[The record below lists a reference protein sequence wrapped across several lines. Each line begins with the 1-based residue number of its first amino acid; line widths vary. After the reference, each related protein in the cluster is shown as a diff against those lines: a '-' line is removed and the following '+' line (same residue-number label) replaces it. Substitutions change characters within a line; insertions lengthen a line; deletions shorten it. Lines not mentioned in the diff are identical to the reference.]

1 VSKAFIV
8 GVEGSFG
15 TLSIFPGASTLSDV
29 HRLSSW
35 LCLFLLVMTVHAQVD
50 VKLEFDQNKFLT
62 GETSEVILRISNF
75 TGAPLRLGERP
86 DWLRFSVENVSGVGV
101 ARIADLEHTGAFT
114 LKTGARATLR
124 FDLTPLFK
132 IDQVGRYNV
141 SATVY
146 TGSGEDHVITA
157 PAEFEVMTGVV
168 LWEREFG
175 LSGGVAER
183 RRYAIVQANYLKR
196 ARIFA
201 AITNPEAS
209 VTYKVISLG
218 TVVSFNPPSMAMDA
232 QNRLHVLHQ
241 YGADEFLHHRIHSD
255 GTVALRHTYVSRVGR
270 PMLGVDGT
278 GDVAVVRATRRPSK
292 QDISLPDD
300 SGGSGTN
307 GVATAS
313 SKTNSLLA
321 PTLPPTGAPRAR

>member
-1 VSKAFIV
+1 LV
-8 GVEGSFG
+8 
-15 TLSIFPGASTLSDV
+15 
-29 HRLSSW
+29 
-35 LCLFLLVMTVHAQVD
+35 LLVMTVHAQVD

-62 GETSEVILRISNF
+62 GETSEVILRVANF
-75 TGAPLRLGERP
+75 TGSPLRLGERP
-86 DWLRFSVENVSGVGV
+86 DWLQFSVENVSGVGV
-101 ARIADLEHTGAFT
+101 ARIADLEETGAFT

-146 TGSGEDHVITA
+146 TGSGENHVITA
-157 PAEFEVMTGVV
+157 PAEFEIMTGVV

-175 LSGGVAER
+175 VLGGGSER

-209 VTYKVISLG
+209 VTYKVIPLG

-241 YGADEFLHHRIHSD
+241 YGADDFVHHRIHSD
-255 GTVALRHTYVSRVGR
+255 GTLAVRHNYVSRVGR

-278 GDVAVVRATRRPSK
+278 GDVAVVRATRRPST
-292 QDISLPDD
+292 QDISLADD
-300 SGGSGTN
+300 SVGSSTN
-307 GVATAS
+307 GVATSA
-313 SKTNSLLA
+313 SKTNRLMA
-321 PTLPPTGAPRAR
+321 PN

>member
-1 VSKAFIV
+1 
-8 GVEGSFG
+8 
-15 TLSIFPGASTLSDV
+15 
-29 HRLSSW
+29 
-35 LCLFLLVMTVHAQVD
+35 MTVHAQVD

-62 GETSEVILRISNF
+62 GETSEVILRVANF
-75 TGAPLRLGERP
+75 TGSPLRLGERP
-86 DWLRFSVENVSGVGV
+86 DWLQFSVENVSGVGV
-101 ARIADLEHTGAFT
+101 ARIADLEETGAFT

-146 TGSGEDHVITA
+146 TGSGENHVITA
-157 PAEFEVMTGVV
+157 PAEFEIMTGVV

-175 LSGGVAER
+175 VLGGGSER

-209 VTYKVISLG
+209 VTYKVIPLG

-241 YGADEFLHHRIHSD
+241 YGADDFVHHRIHSD
-255 GTVALRHTYVSRVGR
+255 GTLAVRHNYVSRVGR

-278 GDVAVVRATRRPSK
+278 GDVAVVRATRSPST
-292 QDISLPDD
+292 QDISLADD
-300 SGGSGTN
+300 SVSSSTN
-307 GVATAS
+307 GVATSA
-313 SKTNSLLA
+313 SKTNRLMA
-321 PTLPPTGAPRAR
+321 PTLPPTGAPKAR

>member
-1 VSKAFIV
+1 
-8 GVEGSFG
+8 
-15 TLSIFPGASTLSDV
+15 
-29 HRLSSW
+29 
-35 LCLFLLVMTVHAQVD
+35 
-50 VKLEFDQNKFLT
+50 LED
-62 GETSEVILRISNF
+62 
-75 TGAPLRLGERP
+75 
-86 DWLRFSVENVSGVGV
+86 
-101 ARIADLEHTGAFT
+101 TGAFT
-114 LKTGARATLR
+114 LKPGARATLR

-157 PAEFEVMTGVV
+157 PVEFEIMTGVV

-175 LSGGVAER
+175 VLGGGSER

-209 VTYKVISLG
+209 VTYKVIPLG

-241 YGADEFLHHRIHSD
+241 YGADDFVHHRIHSD
-255 GTVALRHTYVSRVGR
+255 GTLAVRHTYVSRVGR

-278 GDVAVVRATRRPSK
+278 GDVAVVRATRRPRN
-292 QDISLPDD
+292 QDISLAEDPV
-300 SGGSGTN
+300 GSGTN

-313 SKTNSLLA
+313 SKTNLLMA
-321 PTLPPTGAPRAR
+321 PTLPPTGAPKAR

>member
-1 VSKAFIV
+1 
-8 GVEGSFG
+8 
-15 TLSIFPGASTLSDV
+15 
-29 HRLSSW
+29 
-35 LCLFLLVMTVHAQVD
+35 MTVHAQVD

-62 GETSEVILRISNF
+62 GETSEVILRVANF
-75 TGAPLRLGERP
+75 TGSPLRLGERP
-86 DWLRFSVENVSGVGV
+86 DWLQFSVENVSGVGV
-101 ARIADLEHTGAFT
+101 ARIADLEETGAFT

-146 TGSGEDHVITA
+146 TGSGENHVITA
-157 PAEFEVMTGVV
+157 PAEFEIMTGVV

-175 LSGGVAER
+175 VLGGGSER

-209 VTYKVISLG
+209 VTYKVIPLG

-241 YGADEFLHHRIHSD
+241 YGADDFVHHRIHSD
-255 GTVALRHTYVSRVGR
+255 GTLAVRHNYVSRVGR

-278 GDVAVVRATRRPSK
+278 GDVAVVRATRRPST
-292 QDISLPDD
+292 QDISLADD
-300 SGGSGTN
+300 SVSSSTN
-307 GVATAS
+307 GVATSA
-313 SKTNSLLA
+313 SKTNRLMA
-321 PTLPPTGAPRAR
+321 PTLPPTGAPKVR

>member
-1 VSKAFIV
+1 
-8 GVEGSFG
+8 
-15 TLSIFPGASTLSDV
+15 
-29 HRLSSW
+29 
-35 LCLFLLVMTVHAQVD
+35 MTVHAQVD

-62 GETSEVILRISNF
+62 GETSEVILRVANF
-75 TGAPLRLGERP
+75 TGAPLRLGERS

-101 ARIADLEHTGAFT
+101 ARIADLEDTGAFT
-114 LKTGARATLR
+114 LKPGARATLR

-175 LSGGVAER
+175 VLGGGAER

-201 AITNPEAS
+201 VITNPEAS
-209 VTYKVISLG
+209 VTYKVVPLG

-241 YGADEFLHHRIHSD
+241 YGADDFLHHRIHSD
-255 GTVALRHTYVSRVGR
+255 GTLAVRHTYMSRVGR

-278 GDVAVVRATRRPSK
+278 GDVAVVRATRRPST
-292 QDISLPDD
+292 QDISLAED
-300 SGGSGTN
+300 SVGSGTN

-313 SKTNSLLA
+313 SKTNLLMA
-321 PTLPPTGAPRAR
+321 PTLPPTGAPKAR

>member
-1 VSKAFIV
+1 
-8 GVEGSFG
+8 
-15 TLSIFPGASTLSDV
+15 
-29 HRLSSW
+29 
-35 LCLFLLVMTVHAQVD
+35 MTVHAQVD

-62 GETSEVILRISNF
+62 GETSEVILRVANF
-75 TGAPLRLGERP
+75 TGSPLRLGERP
-86 DWLRFSVENVSGVGV
+86 DWLQFSVENVSGVGV
-101 ARIADLEHTGAFT
+101 ARIADLEETGAFT

-146 TGSGEDHVITA
+146 TGSGENHVITA
-157 PAEFEVMTGVV
+157 PAEFEIMTGVV

-175 LSGGVAER
+175 VLGGGSER

-209 VTYKVISLG
+209 VTYKVIPLG

-241 YGADEFLHHRIHSD
+241 YGADDFVHHRIHSD
-255 GTVALRHTYVSRVGR
+255 GTLAVRHNYVSRVGR

-278 GDVAVVRATRRPSK
+278 GDVAVVRATRRPST
-292 QDISLPDD
+292 QDISLADD
-300 SGGSGTN
+300 SVSSSTN
-307 GVATAS
+307 GVATSA
-313 SKTNSLLA
+313 SKTNRLMA
-321 PTLPPTGAPRAR
+321 PTLPPTGAPKAR

>member
-1 VSKAFIV
+1 
-8 GVEGSFG
+8 
-15 TLSIFPGASTLSDV
+15 
-29 HRLSSW
+29 
-35 LCLFLLVMTVHAQVD
+35 MTVHAQVD

-62 GETSEVILRISNF
+62 GETSEVILRIANF
-75 TGAPLRLGERP
+75 TGSPLRLGERP
-86 DWLRFSVENVSGVGV
+86 DWLQFSVENVSGVGV
-101 ARIADLEHTGAFT
+101 ARIADLEETGAFT
-114 LKTGARATLR
+114 LKTGARATMR

-146 TGSGEDHVITA
+146 TGSGENHVITA
-157 PAEFEVMTGVV
+157 PAEFEIMTGVV

-175 LSGGVAER
+175 VLGVGSER

-209 VTYKVISLG
+209 VTYKVIPLG

-241 YGADEFLHHRIHSD
+241 YGADDFVHHRIHSD
-255 GTVALRHTYVSRVGR
+255 GTLAVRHNYVSRVGR
-270 PMLGVDGT
+270 PILGVDGT
-278 GDVAVVRATRRPSK
+278 GDVAVVRATRRPST
-292 QDISLPDD
+292 QDISLADD
-300 SGGSGTN
+300 SVGSGTN
-307 GVATAS
+307 GVATSA
-313 SKTNSLLA
+313 SKTNRLMA
-321 PTLPPTGAPRAR
+321 PTLPPTGAPKAR

>member
-1 VSKAFIV
+1 LV
-8 GVEGSFG
+8 
-15 TLSIFPGASTLSDV
+15 
-29 HRLSSW
+29 
-35 LCLFLLVMTVHAQVD
+35 LLVMTVHAQVD

-62 GETSEVILRISNF
+62 GETSEVILRVANF
-75 TGAPLRLGERP
+75 TGSPLRLGERP
-86 DWLRFSVENVSGVGV
+86 DWLQFSVENVSGVGV
-101 ARIADLEHTGAFT
+101 ARIADLEETGAFT

-146 TGSGEDHVITA
+146 TGSGENHVITA
-157 PAEFEVMTGVV
+157 PAEFEIMTGVV

-175 LSGGVAER
+175 VLGGGSER

-209 VTYKVISLG
+209 VTYKVIPLG

-241 YGADEFLHHRIHSD
+241 YGADDFVHHRIHSD
-255 GTVALRHTYVSRVGR
+255 GTLAVRHNYVSRVGR

-278 GDVAVVRATRRPSK
+278 GDVAVVRATRRPST
-292 QDISLPDD
+292 QDISLADD
-300 SGGSGTN
+300 SVGPSTN
-307 GVATAS
+307 GVATSA
-313 SKTNSLLA
+313 SKTNRLMA
-321 PTLPPTGAPRAR
+321 PTLPPTGAPKAR

>member
-1 VSKAFIV
+1 
-8 GVEGSFG
+8 
-15 TLSIFPGASTLSDV
+15 V

-62 GETSEVILRISNF
+62 GETSEVILRVANF
-75 TGAPLRLGERP
+75 TGAPLRLGERS

-101 ARIADLEHTGAFT
+101 ARIADLEDTGAFT
-114 LKTGARATLR
+114 LKPGARATLR

-157 PAEFEVMTGVV
+157 PVEFEIMTGVV

-175 LSGGVAER
+175 VLGGGSER

-201 AITNPEAS
+201 VITNPEAS
-209 VTYKVISLG
+209 VTYKVVPLG

-241 YGADEFLHHRIHSD
+241 YGADDFLHHRIHSD
-255 GTVALRHTYVSRVGR
+255 GTLAVRHTYMSRVGR

-278 GDVAVVRATRRPSK
+278 GDVAVVRATRRPST
-292 QDISLPDD
+292 QDISLAED
-300 SGGSGTN
+300 SVGSGTN

-313 SKTNSLLA
+313 SKTNLLMA
-321 PTLPPTGAPRAR
+321 PTLPPTGAPKAR

>member
-1 VSKAFIV
+1 LV
-8 GVEGSFG
+8 
-15 TLSIFPGASTLSDV
+15 
-29 HRLSSW
+29 
-35 LCLFLLVMTVHAQVD
+35 LLVMTVHAQVD

-62 GETSEVILRISNF
+62 GETSEVILRVANF
-75 TGAPLRLGERP
+75 TGSPLRLGERP
-86 DWLRFSVENVSGVGV
+86 DWLQFSVENVSGVGV
-101 ARIADLEHTGAFT
+101 ARIADLEETGAFT

-146 TGSGEDHVITA
+146 TGSGENHVITA
-157 PAEFEVMTGVV
+157 PAEFEIMTGVV

-175 LSGGVAER
+175 VLGGGSER

-209 VTYKVISLG
+209 VTYKVIPLG

-241 YGADEFLHHRIHSD
+241 YGADDFVHHRIHSD
-255 GTVALRHTYVSRVGR
+255 GTLAVRHNYVSRVGR

-278 GDVAVVRATRRPSK
+278 GDVAVVRATRRPST
-292 QDISLPDD
+292 QDISLADD
-300 SGGSGTN
+300 SVGSSTN
-307 GVATAS
+307 GVATSA
-313 SKTNSLLA
+313 SKTNRLMA
-321 PTLPPTGAPRAR
+321 PTLPPTGAPKVR

>member
-1 VSKAFIV
+1 LV
-8 GVEGSFG
+8 
-15 TLSIFPGASTLSDV
+15 
-29 HRLSSW
+29 
-35 LCLFLLVMTVHAQVD
+35 LLVMTVHAQVD

-62 GETSEVILRISNF
+62 GETSEVILRVANF
-75 TGAPLRLGERP
+75 TGSPLRLGERP
-86 DWLRFSVENVSGVGV
+86 DWLQFSVENVSGVGV
-101 ARIADLEHTGAFT
+101 ARIADLEETGAFT

-146 TGSGEDHVITA
+146 TGSGENHVITA
-157 PAEFEVMTGVV
+157 PAEFEIMTGVV

-175 LSGGVAER
+175 VLGGGSER

-209 VTYKVISLG
+209 VTYKVIPLG

-241 YGADEFLHHRIHSD
+241 YGADDFVHHRIHSD
-255 GTVALRHTYVSRVGR
+255 GTLAVRHNYVSRVGR

-278 GDVAVVRATRRPSK
+278 GDVAVVRATRRPST
-292 QDISLPDD
+292 QDISLADD
-300 SGGSGTN
+300 SVGSSTN
-307 GVATAS
+307 GVATSA
-313 SKTNSLLA
+313 SKTNRLMA
-321 PTLPPTGAPRAR
+321 PTLPPTGAPKAR

>member
-1 VSKAFIV
+1 
-8 GVEGSFG
+8 
-15 TLSIFPGASTLSDV
+15 
-29 HRLSSW
+29 
-35 LCLFLLVMTVHAQVD
+35 MTVHAQVD

-62 GETSEVILRISNF
+62 GETSEVILRVANF
-75 TGAPLRLGERP
+75 TGSPLRLGERP
-86 DWLRFSVENVSGVGV
+86 DWLQFSVENVSGVGV
-101 ARIADLEHTGAFT
+101 ARIADLEETGAFT

-146 TGSGEDHVITA
+146 TGSGENHVITA
-157 PAEFEVMTGVV
+157 PAEFEIMTGVV

-175 LSGGVAER
+175 VLGGGSER

-209 VTYKVISLG
+209 VTYKVIPLG

-241 YGADEFLHHRIHSD
+241 YGADDFVHHRIHSD
-255 GTVALRHTYVSRVGR
+255 GTLAVRHNYVSRVGR

-278 GDVAVVRATRRPSK
+278 GDVAVVRATRRPST
-292 QDISLPDD
+292 QDISLADD
-300 SGGSGTN
+300 SVGSSIN
-307 GVATAS
+307 GVATSA
-313 SKTNSLLA
+313 SKTNRLMA
-321 PTLPPTGAPRAR
+321 PTLPPTGAPKAR